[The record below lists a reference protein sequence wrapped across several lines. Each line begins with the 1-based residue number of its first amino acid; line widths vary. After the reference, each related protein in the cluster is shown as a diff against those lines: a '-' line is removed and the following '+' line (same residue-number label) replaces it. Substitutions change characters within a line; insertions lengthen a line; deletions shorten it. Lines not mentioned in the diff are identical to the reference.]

1 MPKQATRIPAVRQG
15 IGASAAALTLI
26 LTGCSVPSP
35 TTDASEDN
43 GYPTGH
49 IHGMTVNESTNRIL
63 LATHDG
69 LFDVSAYPAQQIG
82 PTIDLMGF
90 TSGLNGTLYASGH
103 PGPSVDLPDPVGL
116 IRSDDAGHT
125 WNAVSLTGESDLHAL
140 TTAEGRIIAFD
151 GQVKTSEDG
160 SEWTESG
167 TDIQPFN
174 LAGSSTSN
182 MVLAT
187 TEQGLQRST
196 DAGLTWNSVSD
207 APLLLLTAI
216 AGPSAAGVSPDGR
229 IFVSPDAGSTWEERG
244 SIGETPA
251 AFTAHPTSH
260 GPLEIWV
267 ATQAGVSVS
276 TDDGQTFTPV
286 APRS

>member
-1 MPKQATRIPAVRQG
+1 MPNQTTRFPAVRRR

-26 LTGCSVPSP
+26 LTGCSATPP
-35 TTDASEDN
+35 DALPLEDS

-63 LATHDG
+63 LATHAG
-69 LFDVSAYPAQQIG
+69 LFDVSASPAEQIG

-103 PGPSVDLPDPVGL
+103 PGTGANLPDPAGL
-116 IRSDDAGHT
+116 IQSDDAGHT
-125 WNAVSLTGESDLHAL
+125 WNPVSLTGESDLHAL

-151 GQVKTSEDG
+151 GQVRTSQDG

-167 TDIQPFN
+167 TAILPLN
-174 LAGSSTSN
+174 LAGSPTSN
-182 MVLAT
+182 IVLAT
-187 TEQGLQRST
+187 TEEGLQRST
-196 DAGLTWNSVSD
+196 DAGLTWNPVSD
-207 APLLLLTAI
+207 APPLLFTAV
-216 AGPSAAGVSPDGR
+216 AGASAAGVTPDGR
-229 IFVSPDAGSTWEERG
+229 IFVSPDAGTSWDERG
-244 SIGETPA
+244 KIEETPA
-251 AFTAHPTSH
+251 ALTAHPTSH

-267 ATQAGVSVS
+267 ATGAGVSVS